1 MSGKEKLKLVG
12 WSLLFF
18 VGGLI
23 LAQLLAFLLAR
34 LLLVPGSGF
43 VRVTAVETSS
53 LLLGYAAMT
62 WLIGIRV
69 LRFTRADLE
78 QLPESQGRRVGQ
90 FGRGALLGVVLAVIA
105 LLIAVPTGHA
115 RWHVTGSTLSAW
127 LMRIALIGAVLL
139 PAALAEE
146 LAFRG
151 APILALTKA
160 FGRTPAI
167 ISLALLFALAH
178 TDNPSVTWL
187 ALLNIAIA
195 GVFLG
200 LVFFTPGGLW
210 ASTGAHL
217 GWNLTLAGLG
227 APVSG
232 IPIELPWLSY
242 SPGHPN
248 WLTGGG
254 FGPEGGILASLCLV
268 GGSVLVLRKRNQPLT
283 TNHSSL

>member
-18 VGGLI
+18 VGGLV
-23 LAQLLAFLLAR
+23 LAQLLAFLLAK

-43 VRVTAVETSS
+43 LRVTAVETSS

-78 QLPESQGRRVGQ
+78 QLPESRGRRVGQ
-90 FGRGALLGVVLAVIA
+90 FGRGALLGVVLAGVA

-115 RWHVTGSTLSAW
+115 GWHITGSTLPVW
-127 LMRIALIGAVLL
+127 LARVALIGAILL

-151 APILALTKA
+151 TPVLALTKA
-160 FGRTPAI
+160 FGRAPAI

-187 ALLNIAIA
+187 ALANIAIA

-210 ASTGAHL
+210 TSTGAHL

-232 IPIELPWLSY
+232 IPMELPWLSY
-242 SPGHPN
+242 APGQPS
-248 WLTGGG
+248 WLTGGD
-254 FGPEGGILASLCLV
+254 FGPEGGILASICLLA
-268 GGSVLVLRKRNQPLT
+268 GSVLVAKRLAVTRGMT
-283 TNHSSL
+283 T